1 MANLPEKATHRQ
13 TRAFNQQLV
22 LRAIYDR
29 AEVSRAEL
37 ARLTGLTR
45 TSVSALVAELIN
57 DGLVEEIGR
66 GKSTGGKAPIMLR
79 LRPHGRHAIGLD
91 LGSTKFSGALV
102 DLRGGVVE
110 SAQVDLDGRNGND
123 AVEAVYGLID
133 SLIRR
138 NGSES
143 LLGVGIGAPGLVD
156 SRAGVVRWAV
166 NLDWSDLPLGA
177 LVAERFGM
185 PVVVANDSQ
194 AAAVAES
201 TFGNYQWPHNLVVVR
216 VGRGIG
222 AGIILDGQLFQG
234 DGSGAGE
241 IGHTTFG
248 ALAGT
253 DNAKRCRCGR
263 SGCLETVASMT
274 AMVAAAGRRVATVK
288 DEESLIA
295 AFQRGDPEVRRVVLH
310 AAQMLGEGIAAL
322 IATLNINHILIIGP
336 ATHLGADYLD
346 AVRRQAQARA
356 LPLLAQQTNIELGE
370 MRGDDVIIGASAL
383 LMNRELGLSLAR

>member
-1 MANLPEKATHRQ
+1 
-13 TRAFNQQLV
+13 V

-253 DNAKRCRCGR
+253 DNAERCRCGR